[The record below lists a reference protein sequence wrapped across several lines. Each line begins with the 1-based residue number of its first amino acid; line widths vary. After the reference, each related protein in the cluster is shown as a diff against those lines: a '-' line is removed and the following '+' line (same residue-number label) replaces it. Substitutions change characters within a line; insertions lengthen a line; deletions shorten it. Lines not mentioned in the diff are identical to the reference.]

1 MDTLIFAT
9 QENLRD
15 LCRSANAPS
24 SRSRRDLVNRLLHL
38 NPQIPDRDVVTEFED
53 VADDEDEDDL
63 VKTCTFSSS
72 TQFLENTVRSRG
84 VRRNW
89 LRGGCGKSQ
98 TYMYLHVKYYIS
110 LSRSLK
116 SFTIILVILAHLI
129 LQ

>member
-15 LCRSANAPS
+15 LCRSANVPS
-24 SRSRRDLVNRLLHL
+24 SGSRRDLVNRLLHL

-72 TQFLENTVRSRG
+72 TQFLENTVRSTPRVVDVKEEHDVTRTITLDLYG
-84 VRRNW
+84 MLTPSSIRVVRARVVD
-89 LRGGCGKSQ
+89 L
-98 TYMYLHVKYYIS
+98 
-110 LSRSLK
+110 
-116 SFTIILVILAHLI
+116 
-129 LQ
+129 